1 MKILVSAP
9 LNFIDKNK
17 LKEFKNE
24 ELIINP
30 LKDYDSVINFNKDK
44 IVAWMVNP
52 CPEYFVSGEILSSF
66 KDLKIIVTPSTG
78 STHIDND
85 YCKKNNI
92 TVKTLRDTN
101 VTQTITASSE
111 FTLALFLN
119 VIRNF
124 PKAMENISNNL
135 WRVNENQ
142 IRGREVSCLS
152 IGIVGLGR
160 IGGNVARY
168 LNSMGADINYFD
180 PYVND
185 ETYKKFK
192 DLNKML
198 SICDAVFICVHVAE
212 DTIDMV
218 NFDFI
223 KNMKDNSYFI
233 NTSRGEIIVEQD
245 LVDAL
250 QSGKIKAAGVDVIRN
265 ENSDKIDD
273 NLLVQYASKNN
284 NLIITPHIAGLST
297 DSESKAQIAAFK
309 MIFNF
314 LKNDK

>member
-17 LKEFKNE
+17 IKEFQKA

-30 LKDYDSVINFNKDK
+30 LKEYNSVKNFNKDK

-52 CPEYFVSGEILSSF
+52 CPEYFVSAEILSEF

-85 YCKKNNI
+85 YCKQNNI

-124 PKAMENISNNL
+124 PKAIENISNNL
-135 WRVNENQ
+135 WRVNENEM
-142 IRGREVSCLS
+142 RGREVSCLS
-152 IGIVGLGR
+152 VGIVGLGR
-160 IGGNVARY
+160 IGGNLARY
-168 LNSMGADINYFD
+168 LDSMGAIINYFD
-180 PYVND
+180 PNVIN
-185 ETYKKFK
+185 ETYEKHE

-198 SICDAVFICVHVAE
+198 SICDAVFTCVHVAA

-218 NFDFI
+218 NSDFI
-223 KNMKDNSYFI
+223 DNMKDNSYYI
-233 NTSRGEIIVEQD
+233 NTSRGEIVVEQD
-245 LVDAL
+245 LVVAL
-250 QSGKIKAAGVDVIRN
+250 KTGKIKAAGVDVIRN
-265 ENSDKIDD
+265 ENSDKIDN

-297 DSESKAQIAAFK
+297 DSESKAQIAAFE

-314 LKNDK
+314 LKND